1 MSIAGT
7 TASTRRSVA
16 ACPARRSG
24 QLHRNP
30 PPCSACVDGGS
41 SRKHLNRGRERTVEM
56 TRRIAVMKEPEGR
69 LNSSGTVAHRLAQD
83 RGRSRGTKMITRKH
97 TKTSNSQVTDD
108 HRHVRTDAECQAEA
122 CEFLTELIG
131 SLPAD
136 LSWDDIHHLQGHGH
150 LDGHE
155 LVVIAPRDD
164 RHHTVVLT
172 AEDWDAVSHA
182 SSDQRRALLKKCAI
196 GDHGRLVAALR
207 PRRRRNRMTFA
218 A

>member
-1 MSIAGT
+1 
-7 TASTRRSVA
+7 
-16 ACPARRSG
+16 
-24 QLHRNP
+24 
-30 PPCSACVDGGS
+30 
-41 SRKHLNRGRERTVEM
+41 
-56 TRRIAVMKEPEGR
+56 
-69 LNSSGTVAHRLAQD
+69 
-83 RGRSRGTKMITRKH
+83 MITRKH
-97 TKTSNSQVTDD
+97 TTTSNSQATDD
-108 HRHVRTDAECQAEA
+108 QRHVRTDEECQAEA

-136 LSWDDIHHLQGHGH
+136 LSWDETHHLQGHGH
-150 LDGHE
+150 LDGRE

-164 RHHTVVLT
+164 RHQTVVLT

-207 PRRRRNRMTFA
+207 PRRKRTWMTFA